1 MAVTLAKFMVT
12 LVIVT
17 STEAAAVS
25 LHQKNKNNIAFT
37 RIMNKNKK
45 GLGYSRF
52 ATVVPER
59 LNTTYEKPSF
69 EYFQCISMVTDL
81 HNTRQKVN
89 YMLQH
94 PILIDISH

>member
-1 MAVTLAKFMVT
+1 
-12 LVIVT
+12 
-17 STEAAAVS
+17 
-25 LHQKNKNNIAFT
+25 
-37 RIMNKNKK
+37 MNKNKK
-45 GLGYSRF
+45 RLGYSRF

-59 LNTTYEKPSF
+59 LNTTYEKASF

-94 PILIDISH
+94 PILIDISHQVIPTDLVLIPVCKYETCFLQI